1 MIRFGARVR
10 FARFA
15 ARFGIPTPTRHDSP
29 SFSSRAATVTMSSLG
44 VMSIVTTSHGS
55 EVHGHAHCGLRTEAG
70 LLLLGD
76 VLHVLRTI
84 VDAVHPFLRVRHR
97 RLVLLR
103 DLVPLH
109 VELVGPVVG

>member
-44 VMSIVTTSHGS
+44 VMSIVTTSHGP
-55 EVHGHAHCGLRTEAG
+55 EVHGHAHRGFRTQAR
-70 LLLLGD
+70 LLGLGD
-76 VLHVLRTI
+76 LLHVLRAI
-84 VDAVHPFLRVRHR
+84 VDTVHPLVEVRHR
-97 RLVLLR
+97 RLVLFR

-109 VELVGPVVG
+109 VELVVPV